1 MGFGNLTNSRKAGVV
16 AFYVCKFLP
25 PRLGYLLADE
35 IARRL
40 ASNSQLA
47 MVQGIR
53 LNQWGLNRCSL
64 TEDELNR
71 SVLAVLRNITLAFY
85 EQFYYMHRPE
95 QLRVKIVDNEVYK
108 EIFSWDK
115 SGRGGLL
122 VCGVHMSSFD
132 LVYQAITLRGLKTI
146 GLSLPQESEAIAW
159 QHQLRR
165 KVGGEIIPATMSNL
179 KHVIKRLQAGEIV
192 VTGIDRP
199 MENLKYHPRFF
210 DLPAHLPVHYVQ
222 LALAAKV
229 PVLLMASFRQP
240 DGRFEL
246 SSSDIITLQNKT
258 DRKAE
263 LMENA
268 ERILELAEELIL
280 IAPEQWTIFHPIW
293 PELAINMV

>member
-1 MGFGNLTNSRKAGVV
+1 MGLGNLTNSRRAGVV
-16 AFYVCKFLP
+16 AYYVSKFLP
-25 PRLGYLLADE
+25 RRLGYPLADR
-35 IARRL
+35 IAHRL
-40 ASNSQLA
+40 ASDTQLA

-53 LNQWGLNRCSL
+53 LNQWVLSRCNL

-71 SVLAVLRNITLAFY
+71 SVLAVLRNITRAFY

-95 QLRVKIVDNEVYK
+95 QLSLKIVDNDVFK
-108 EIFSWDK
+108 EIISWEK

-122 VCGVHMSSFD
+122 VCGLHMSSFD
-132 LVYQAITLRGLKTI
+132 LVYQAITMMGLKTI
-146 GLSLPQESEAIAW
+146 GLSLPEESEAIAW
-159 QHQLRR
+159 QHKLRR
-165 KVGGEIIPATMSNL
+165 KAGGEIIPATMANL
-179 KHVIKRLQAGEIV
+179 KHVIRRLQAGEIV

-246 SSSDIITLQNKT
+246 TSSEIFTLQNKT

-268 ERILELAEELIL
+268 ERVLDLAEKIIL
-280 IAPEQWTIFHPIW
+280 KAPEQWTIFHPIW
-293 PELAINMV
+293 PELASSLA

>member
-1 MGFGNLTNSRKAGVV
+1 MGLGNLTNSRKAGVV
-16 AFYVCKFLP
+16 AFYMCKFLP
-25 PRLGYLLADE
+25 RRLGYPLADE

-53 LNQWGLNRCSL
+53 LNQWVLSRCSL

-71 SVLAVLRNITLAFY
+71 SVLAVLRNITRAFY

-95 QLRVKIVDNEVYK
+95 HLRVKIVDNDVIK
-108 EIFSWDK
+108 EIFSWEK

-122 VCGVHMSSFD
+122 VCGLHMSSFD
-132 LVYQAITLRGLKTI
+132 LVYQAITLMGLKTI
-146 GLSLPQESEAIAW
+146 GLSLPQETEAIAW

-165 KVGGEIIPATMSNL
+165 KVGSEIIPATMANL
-179 KHVIKRLQAGEIV
+179 KYAIRRLQAGEIV

-210 DLPAHLPVHYVQ
+210 DLPAQLPVHYVQ

-246 SSSDIITLQNKT
+246 SSSDIFTLPNNT
-258 DRKAE
+258 DRKVE

-268 ERILELAEELIL
+268 ERVLELAEKIIL
-280 IAPEQWTIFHPIW
+280 KAPEQWTIFQPIW
-293 PELAINMV
+293 PELATSLA